1 MANNCIISV
10 SLEPQ
15 IDTSE
20 TVDGIVYSYLGIEGN
35 VGTNGGKRSTAF
47 ADSMSVKYV
56 GDVEDTTAALPA
68 TALLAGF
75 TTAGTIPS
83 TSFEAFYVRLDG
95 LVGSPTVSVQIG
107 SKIHAVLTTVGD
119 TVCIPCN
126 AEAIAGAKLKTSATY
141 NADTSAATVTC
152 VIIGN

>member
-20 TVDGIVYSYLGIEGN
+20 TVDGIVYSYLGVEGN
-35 VGTNGGKRSTAF
+35 VGVNGGKRSTDF
-47 ADSMSVKYV
+47 ADSMAVKYV
-56 GDVEDTTAALPA
+56 GIVEDASAALPA

-75 TTAGTIPS
+75 TTDGTIPS
-83 TSFEAFYVRLDG
+83 TSMEAFYVKLDS
-95 LVGSPTVSVQIG
+95 LVGSPTVSVQIA
-107 SKIHAVLTTVGD
+107 SKVHAVLTAVGD
-119 TVCIPCN
+119 AVCIPCS
-126 AEAIAGAKLKTSATY
+126 AEAIAGAKIKASAY
-141 NADTSAATVTC
+141 SADVSEAGVTC

>member
-15 IDTSE
+15 IETSE
-20 TVDGIVYSYLGIEGN
+20 TVDGVVYSYLGIEGN
-35 VGTNGGKRSTAF
+35 VGVNGGKRSTDF

-56 GDVEDTTAALPA
+56 GIVEDAVAALPA

-75 TTAGTIPS
+75 TTDGTIPT
-83 TSFEAFYVRLDG
+83 TSFEAFYVKLDS

-107 SKIHAVLTTVGD
+107 SKVHAVLSAVGD
-119 TVCIPCN
+119 AVCIPCS
-126 AEAIAGAKLKTSATY
+126 AEAIANAKIKASAY
-141 NADTSAATVTC
+141 SLDATEAGVTC